1 MIIDFGLAEIDP
13 KFETS
18 LSEKLKK
25 MKEENKEGVQE
36 LEETVKIYR
45 RLSDCLKIIGRNK
58 IGTETYMPL

>member
-13 KFETS
+13 KFETF